1 MTGPQPAWIQYQFDR
16 AYALDEMWVW
26 NYNSEFEP
34 VLGYGFKDVTVEYSL
49 DGTGWTALPD
59 VQFAQATAQNGDAHN
74 TTVDFGGVMARY
86 VRLTAKSN
94 WSMVGLKQYG
104 LSEVRFFQIPVVAR
118 EPNPADGATGVT
130 LDATLSWRPGREAA
144 SHKVYFGQDKKA
156 VVDGTASAKSVTEN
170 SYQAGDLEY
179 GKIYYWR
186 VDEVNEA
193 AATPVREGDVWKFTS
208 TEFFVVDDFEAY
220 NDDDNRIFDA
230 WVDGFTT
237 KASGSTV
244 GNLDAPFAERTVVH
258 EGSQA
263 MPMDY
268 DNTAAPF
275 YSEAER
281 TFDTPQNWAVPGVT
295 DLVVWFRGNA
305 ATFLE
310 TAPGQYTISA
320 NTGDVWYASDNF
332 RFVYKKL
339 NGDGAIVAKVVNIT
353 GGSATWAKA
362 GVMIRESLDPSSAYA
377 FMFPT
382 PDGKRA
388 FQSRTST
395 SSNAVSVHSAAA
407 AVTFPVWV
415 KIERKGSQFTAS
427 YSQDGKTWTVQPTNE
442 TVDGGANPQVIGMT
456 GAVYIGLAV
465 ASNNS
470 AGGFCRGGFSDVVAT
485 GGVSGD
491 WTVANVGPNP
501 GNSPDGM
508 YVVVKDSAGKS
519 ATVAYPDNTGVLKTE
534 WTEWRIP
541 LSGLTGVNLSKVQKL
556 SIGVGDRNSPKA
568 ARHRAN
574 LHRRHPRGHGRR
586 KGG

>member
-1 MTGPQPAWIQYQFDR
+1 
-16 AYALDEMWVW
+16 
-26 NYNSEFEP
+26 
-34 VLGYGFKDVTVEYSL
+34 
-49 DGTGWTALPD
+49 
-59 VQFAQATAQNGDAHN
+59 
-74 TTVDFGGVMARY
+74 MARY

-104 LSEVRFFQIPVVAR
+104 LSEVRFFQIPIVAR

-281 TFDTPQNWAVPGVT
+281 TFDAPQNWAVPGVT

-310 TAPGQYTISA
+310 IAPGQCTISA

-465 ASNNS
+465 ASNSPPAAS
-470 AGGFCRGGFSDVVAT
+470 AEADSPMSSPPAASAATGRSPTSGRIRGTPGRHVCRGQGQRRQVRD
-485 GGVSGD
+485 GRLSGQHRR
-491 WTVANVGPNP
+491 AE
-501 GNSPDGM
+501 DGM
-508 YVVVKDSAGKS
+508 DRVADSAERS
-519 ATVAYPDNTGVLKTE
+519 
-534 WTEWRIP
+534 
-541 LSGLTGVNLSKVQKL
+541 
-556 SIGVGDRNSPKA
+556 DRREPEQGPEA
-568 ARHRAN
+568 VHRC
-574 LHRRHPRGHGRR
+574 RRSEQP
-586 KGG
+586 